1 MELPKDKNNNSQ
13 TVFIS
18 IQRLH
23 IIFNVQHNAE
33 DCSNVQCTSEGNQG
47 LHSLCFLPRANY
59 AIYIYIYIT
68 ASAIPGWFKVTHNM
82 L

>member
-23 IIFNVQHNAE
+23 VIFNVQHYDAE

-47 LHSLCFLPRANY
+47 LYSVSYQGQTML
-59 AIYIYIYIT
+59 YIYIT